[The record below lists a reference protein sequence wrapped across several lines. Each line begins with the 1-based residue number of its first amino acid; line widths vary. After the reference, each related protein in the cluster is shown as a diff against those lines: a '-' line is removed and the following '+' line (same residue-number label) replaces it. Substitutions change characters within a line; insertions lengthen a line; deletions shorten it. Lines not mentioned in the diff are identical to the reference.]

1 MDLPNFWDQTHP
13 LTKTAE
19 TLFEKLVPTM
29 GSCETLQGEL
39 VRASSRISYDWYNNG
54 WGCNN
59 WSGAVVFL
67 RRYIKD
73 LPIQDQMSQ
82 AFFKELDKV
91 HQFSHG
97 ESPDIHDT
105 EADRLVTAIHE
116 YVVKAVLDN
125 PTPVPNSVDMFSLN
139 EPNAP
144 YEDEEDDYWED
155 SDN

>member
-29 GSCETLQGEL
+29 GHCDSLQGEL
-39 VRASSRISYDWYNNG
+39 LRASSKISYDWYNNG

-67 RRYIKD
+67 RKYIRD
-73 LPIQDQMSQ
+73 LPIQDQMDK
-82 AFFKELDKV
+82 AFFKALDKV
-91 HQFSHG
+91 NCYSHC
-97 ESPDIHDT
+97 EYPDIDDQ

-116 YVVKAVLDN
+116 YVVKAVMDN
-125 PTPVPNSVDMFSLN
+125 PTPVPNTVDMLSLT

-144 YEDEEDDYWED
+144 YEEDEEDDSSY
-155 SDN
+155 